1 MKKFNIL
8 IIFLLFNLSA
18 ELFAQDRMDSIGT
31 KLEELSST
39 SSGLNNKVELS
50 VDNVSIQD
58 FIHGLAET
66 HNLNMSVDVNL
77 TTQISNTFSNVTVK
91 EVLIFLCRKFNLN
104 ISFIGS
110 IMSISQNLII
120 PEQPAVYIPKKLIID
135 YNKSTHLLSF
145 DLTNDTLV
153 QVAKELTKKTGYNFV
168 YTPDLT
174 NILLSGFIQ
183 SMQFGSALDKLGYA
197 NNLSIQISEDSV
209 IQIQRVDKEVDKQK
223 TNSTEK
229 SRKNQTGLNIQA
241 NDISDISV
249 SCSSSSISE
258 IISSVFSDLKMNFF
272 IFSDLKTLA
281 TLSITHLSL
290 NDFLK
295 YLLNGTDYTYK
306 YESGIYLIGDRNLEG
321 LRETKVVTMNNRT
334 VDKVED
340 LIPAELKKNVDL
352 KTFADINSIILSG
365 SSPRIQEIQNFLR
378 DIDRVVPVIQ
388 IEVIIVDVQN
398 TKSLSTKIEAG
409 LRGINRPTTGVVYP
423 TQDLSLNSTSI
434 NNLISGINGLGLLNL
449 GKVTPG
455 FYFNFKALEEQG
467 YLKIRSTPKIA
478 TLNGHVAKLSIG
490 KTEFYLELTNNIIGT
505 QNPQNVVSQQY
516 KSINA
521 DLSITINPM
530 VSGDDQITL
539 DIAVRQSN
547 FTSRI
552 SQSAPPGTTSRD
564 FQSLIRMRNEEMI
577 ILGGL
582 EENSTNESGS
592 GLPLLSRIPIL
603 KWLFSS
609 RTRAKTNNK
618 LTIFIKPTV
627 TY

>member
-1 MKKFNIL
+1 
-8 IIFLLFNLSA
+8 
-18 ELFAQDRMDSIGT
+18 MDSIGT